1 MDIHFYGEG
10 ILNVKWHGG
19 GCLTAIRYRAL
30 IVLYLFI
37 YCFDKLTVHVNT
49 HQNSSKS
56 FWFFLVLHLNSS
68 FKDPRNVTVSA
79 RKSTDILAEV
89 HLDHL
94 N

>member
-1 MDIHFYGEG
+1 MNINFYGESM
-10 ILNVKWHGG
+10 LNVKWHGS

-30 IVLYLFI
+30 LVLYLFV

-49 HQNSSKS
+49 RQNSSKNV
-56 FWFFLVLHLNSS
+56 WFFVVLHLNSS
-68 FKDPRNVTVSA
+68 FKGPRKVAVSA